1 MRHSLF
7 TKALHALLALSITHQ
22 MLISLVMAV
31 PRPPSQPIETPF
43 QLHSWVGVV
52 SFGIV
57 IVFWLWTLARRGE
70 AGIGAFIPWFS
81 SVRRRAILDDLRAYG
96 TALRRLK
103 LPDSAVHT
111 AFANAVHGLG
121 LLLAT
126 YLAATGFIVYTQ
138 MAADGSMTSLG
149 HMLADWHGALANVM
163 WAYLIGHA
171 AMALLHQI
179 MGEGVLRKMWTI
191 SG

>member
-1 MRHSLF
+1 
-7 TKALHALLALSITHQ
+7 
-22 MLISLVMAV
+22 
-31 PRPPSQPIETPF
+31 
-43 QLHSWVGVV
+43 
-52 SFGIV
+52 
-57 IVFWLWTLARRGE
+57 
-70 AGIGAFIPWFS
+70 
-81 SVRRRAILDDLRAYG
+81 
-96 TALRRLK
+96 
-103 LPDSAVHT
+103 
-111 AFANAVHGLG
+111 VHGLG

-171 AMALLHQI
+171 LMALLHQI
-179 MGEGVLRKMWTI
+179 MGEGLLRKMWTI

>member
-1 MRHSLF
+1 MRHSLL

-22 MLISLVMAV
+22 LLISLVMEEPHP
-31 PRPPSQPIETPF
+31 PRRPIETPF
-43 QLHSWVGVV
+43 QLHAWVGVA

-57 IVFWLWTLARRGE
+57 MAFWLWTLARRSE
-70 AGIGAFIPWFS
+70 AGIGAFVPWFS
-81 SVRRRAILDDLRAYG
+81 ASRRRAILDDLRAYG
-96 TALRRLK
+96 AALRRLEM
-103 LPDSAVHT
+103 PDATVHA

-126 YLAATGFIVYTQ
+126 YLSATGFIVYTQ
-138 MAADGSMTSLG
+138 MAADGSMTRLG

-171 AMALLHQI
+171 LMALLHQI
-179 MGEGVLRKMWTI
+179 LGEGLLRKMWTI